1 MNLFDWGVVGLY
13 CAGIVGFAWWLG
25 QHQTTPEDYYLA
37 GKRVRWWQSGLS
49 IMATQLGAISFV
61 SAPAFVALAD
71 GGGLKWLGYELGVP
85 LGLIVVMMVLAPA
98 LNRGRHISIYEYLES
113 RFDRRVRLLVS
124 LLFQLGRGL
133 ATAVS
138 ILAGGLIISTAL
150 SIPTS
155 LAILVVGAV
164 TLLYDVLGGMRIVV
178 LSDVLQMII
187 IVAGIVVCGGFALN
201 LVGWTHA
208 WQSLS
213 PDRLAIL
220 DFRHPGISV
229 RGQYGFWPMVLG
241 GMFLYASY
249 YGCDQSQV
257 QRQLAVGTLKGVRK
271 SLLFNALGRF
281 PVVLMYC
288 LMGVV
293 VGAVFQTPQG
303 VSHVADTLGLGHT
316 AVSETL
322 ARDPDRM
329 LPMFILSYLPHGIIG
344 FLFVAIL
351 SALMSS
357 LDSAINSLSAA
368 TIRDVYQPYLRPAAD
383 DRHLFR
389 AAKVCTA
396 LWGLFCIAAALAFAN
411 FGESTRQTTIVLIN
425 AVGSLLYGP
434 ILAAFLLGI
443 LTKRVAAKAVS
454 IGVIA
459 GILANVAVWQ
469 LTNVSWLWWNVIGF
483 VVAFGGALGV
493 PAGSRA
499 AAPFAPGTLA
509 AEPASRRWWTIS
521 AAVLGYFVLVVVFC
535 LWLQYQVGGTAAS

>member
-1 MNLFDWGVVGLY
+1 VNFWDWGVIFIY
-13 CAGIVGFAWWLG
+13 CAGIVGFAWWVGL
-25 QHQTTPEDYYLA
+25 HQKSQEDYYLA
-37 GKRVRWWQSGLS
+37 GKQIKWWQSGLS

-61 SAPAFVALAD
+61 SAPAFVAMAK
-71 GGGLKWLGYELGVP
+71 GGGLKWLCYEFGVP

-98 LNRGRHISIYEYLES
+98 LNRNRHISIYEYLET

-124 LLFQLGRGL
+124 FLFQLGRGL

-138 ILAGGLIISTAL
+138 ILAGGLILSTAL

-155 LAILVVGAV
+155 IAILVVGAV

-187 IVAGIVVCGGFALN
+187 IVAGIVVCGGFALH
-201 LVGWTHA
+201 LIGWSQA
-208 WQSLS
+208 WHGFS
-213 PDRLAIL
+213 PDRLKIL
-220 DFRHPGISV
+220 DFSHPGTSV
-229 RGQYGFWPMVLG
+229 KGQYAFWPMVLG

-257 QRQLAVGTLKGVRK
+257 QRQLSVGTLSGVRK

-293 VGAVFQTPQG
+293 VGAIFQTPEGLQ
-303 VSHVADTLGLGHT
+303 HVGQTLGMSSSS
-316 AVSETL
+316 VSDVL
-322 ARDPDRM
+322 SRAPDRM

-368 TIRDVYQPYLRPAAD
+368 TIRDFYQPYFRPNAD
-383 DRHLFR
+383 DRHLLFV
-389 AAKVCTA
+389 AKVCTA
-396 LWGLFCIAAALAFAN
+396 SWGIFCIAAALVFAN

-443 LTKRVAAKAVS
+443 LTKRIGAKAVT
-454 IGVIA
+454 IGVIV
-459 GILANVAVWQ
+459 GVLANIFVFWG
-469 LTNVSWLWWNVIGF
+469 LPHVSWLWWNVIGF
-483 VVAFGGALGV
+483 VATVGGALV
-493 PAGSRA
+493 VA
-499 AAPFAPGTLA
+499 AVTRIESWTATDRRPL
-509 AEPASRRWWTIS
+509 AEPSAGRWWTIS
-521 AAVLGYFVLVVVFC
+521 AAVGVYFVLIVAFC
-535 LWLQYQVGGTAAS
+535 FWLQAQVTA

>member
-1 MNLFDWGVVGLY
+1 MNLWDWGVIFVY
-13 CAGIVGFAWWLG
+13 CAGIVGFAWWVGL
-25 QHQTTPEDYYLA
+25 HQKSQEDYYLA
-37 GKRVRWWQSGLS
+37 GKGIKWWQSGLS

-61 SAPAFVALAD
+61 SAPAFVALAKD
-71 GGGLKWLGYELGVP
+71 GGLKWLCYEFGVP

-98 LNRGRHISIYEYLES
+98 LNRSRHISIYEYLET

-124 LLFQLGRGL
+124 FLFQLGRGL

-155 LAILVVGAV
+155 IAILVVGAV

-178 LSDVLQMII
+178 LSDVLQMMI
-187 IVAGIVVCGGFALN
+187 IVVGIVVCGGFALY
-201 LVGWTHA
+201 LIGWTPA
-208 WQSLS
+208 WHSLS
-213 PDRLAIL
+213 PDRLKIL
-220 DFRHPGISV
+220 DFAHPGTTV
-229 RGQYGFWPMVLG
+229 KGQYAFWPMVLG

-257 QRQLAVGTLKGVRK
+257 QRQLAVGTLSGVRK

-288 LMGVV
+288 LMGIV
-293 VGAVFQTPQG
+293 VGAIFLTPAGLQ
-303 VSHVADTLGLGHT
+303 HVGQTLGMSSA
-316 AVSETL
+316 AVSNAL
-322 ARDPDRM
+322 SRAPDRM

-368 TIRDVYQPYLRPAAD
+368 TIRDFYQPYFRPNAD
-383 DRHLFR
+383 DRHLLFVS
-389 AAKVCTA
+389 KVCTA
-396 LWGLFCIAAALAFAN
+396 LWGIFCIGAALVFAN

-443 LTKRVAAKAVS
+443 LTKRVNARAVA
-454 IGVIA
+454 IGVVM
-459 GILANVAVWQ
+459 GILANVAVWL
-469 LTNVSWLWWNVIGF
+469 LTAVSWLWWNVIGF
-483 VVAFGGALGV
+483 AVTVGGAGLV
-493 PAGSRA
+493 TMMSQAEKRITTVQETLPEPSAG
-499 AAPFAPGTLA
+499 
-509 AEPASRRWWTIS
+509 RWWTIS
-521 AAVLGYFVLVVVFC
+521 AAVSVYFVLIIVFC
-535 LWLQYQVGGTAAS
+535 LWLQTQVTA